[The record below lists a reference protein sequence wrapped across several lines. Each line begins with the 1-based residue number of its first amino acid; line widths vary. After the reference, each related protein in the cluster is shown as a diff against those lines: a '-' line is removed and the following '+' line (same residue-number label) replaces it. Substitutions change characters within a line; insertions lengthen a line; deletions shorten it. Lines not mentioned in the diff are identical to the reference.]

1 MPENWLTINVQF
13 ATEMVV
19 QLQKPSVHSDSR
31 RRSVSQQIS
40 DSIKAQ
46 IAEGVYGSGRSL
58 PSTRSLATELGVSR
72 TTVTAAYDQLVA
84 EGYLDTRQGAKA
96 RIKATIKATAK
107 TQAKPEAER
116 RATTSR
122 AVRLSAFGRRVVGFP
137 PPQDI
142 PRLVSDFRYGD
153 LSANDFPTLAWRRA
167 LNATLLRRQTRLTYD
182 DPRGAADL
190 RGALQGYLWRAR
202 GLHCKA
208 DDIIVVNG
216 SQQGL
221 DLCARLLVDP
231 GDRVVIENPCYPT
244 ARQTFAAAG
253 AHLMPIRVDQDGLQA
268 DRLAGIT
275 NARMA
280 FITPS
285 HQFPLGSVM
294 SVNRRQQLLAWA
306 QRTGAS
312 IIEDDY
318 DGEYRFDTR
327 PIEALQTLDGAGA
340 VIYVGTLSKTLSPQ
354 LRLGY
359 LVVPPALTETFVAAK
374 RLADRHSPSLEQTA
388 LATFINSGGYE
399 RHVRRVRRRNGE
411 RRAAALAA
419 LTAEFGDRVTIV
431 GAAAGLH
438 MVVWFNGV
446 PRRQEA
452 DLMARARAAGVGVY
466 PITPLYDHPASRDRP
481 DMAGIVLGY
490 AGLDERA
497 IRNGMRRLAGMLNG
511 RN

>member
-1 MPENWLTINVQF
+1 MPENWLIINIQLS
-13 ATEMVV
+13 TKMVV
-19 QLQKPSVHSDSR
+19 QLPKPAMHPGGR
-31 RRSVSQQIS
+31 RRPVSQQIY

-46 IAEGVYGSGRSL
+46 IAEGLYGAGKSL

-96 RIKATIKATAK
+96 KVKA
-107 TQAKPEAER
+107 QAALKVRPVAPGADR
-116 RATTSR
+116 RATASR

-137 PPQDI
+137 PPQDM
-142 PRLVSDFRYGD
+142 PRLASDFRYGD
-153 LSANDFPTLAWRRA
+153 LSASDFPTLAWRRA
-167 LNATLLRRQTRLTYD
+167 LNATLLRRQPRLTYD

-190 RGALQGYLWRAR
+190 RFALQGYLWRAR
-202 GLHCKA
+202 GLRCNA
-208 DDIIVVNG
+208 DEIIVVNG
-216 SQQGL
+216 SQQAL
-221 DLCARLLVDP
+221 DLCTRLLVDP
-231 GDRVVIENPCYPT
+231 GDRVVIENPCYPA

-253 AHLMPIRVDQDGLQA
+253 ATLIPIRVDQDGLQT
-268 DRLAGIT
+268 DRLAAAKT
-275 NARMA
+275 ARFA

-306 QRTGAS
+306 QRIGAYV
-312 IIEDDY
+312 IEDDY

-327 PIEALQTLDGAGA
+327 PIEALQTLDSAGV
-340 VIYVGTLSKTLSPQ
+340 VIYVGTLSKTLSPR

-359 LVVPPALTETFVAAK
+359 LVVPPALADAFVAAK
-374 RLADRHSPSLEQTA
+374 RLADRHAPSPEQMA
-388 LATFINSGGYE
+388 LATFIASGGYE
-399 RHVRRVRRRNGE
+399 RHVRRIRRRNGE

-419 LTAEFGDRVTIV
+419 MSAEFGDRVTVV

-438 MVVWFNGV
+438 MVVWFNDLS
-446 PRRQEA
+446 RRQEA
-452 DLMARARAAGVGVY
+452 DFIARARAAEVGVY
-466 PITPLYDHPASRDRP
+466 PVTPLYDHPASRDRP

-497 IRNGMRRLAGMLNG
+497 IRNGMRRLAAVLDQLT
-511 RN
+511 